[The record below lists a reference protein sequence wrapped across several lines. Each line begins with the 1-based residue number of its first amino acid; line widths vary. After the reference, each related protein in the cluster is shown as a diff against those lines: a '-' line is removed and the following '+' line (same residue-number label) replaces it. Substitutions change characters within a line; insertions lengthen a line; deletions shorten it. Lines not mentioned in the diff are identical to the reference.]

1 MDEKETRPWE
11 PYIPTYVDMY
21 YVDYRDDLSDNTKL
35 LQDCIDK
42 NSLYPISEYLDDWWE
57 YPEAPYLEEM
67 QNQMER
73 GVSNGM
79 MIGLMKSEMRCGP
92 KTQATPSMTFYEILG
107 LSQCSTPLG

>member
-42 NSLYPISEYLDDWWE
+42 NSLYPISEYLDDWWDVISYTDSSLNTNRATFNEARE
-57 YPEAPYLEEM
+57 YAKRYL
-67 QNQMER
+67 
-73 GVSNGM
+73 
-79 MIGLMKSEMRCGP
+79 
-92 KTQATPSMTFYEILG
+92 
-107 LSQCSTPLG
+107 

>member
-42 NSLYPISEYLDDWWE
+42 NSLYPISEYVDDRIPTTKQLRKWAMAE
-57 YPEAPYLEEM
+57 KG
-67 QNQMER
+67 N
-73 GVSNGM
+73 N
-79 MIGLMKSEMRCGP
+79 
-92 KTQATPSMTFYEILG
+92 TQTE
-107 LSQCSTPLG
+107 QK

>member
-57 YPEAPYLEEM
+57 YPEAQQTE
-67 QNQMER
+67 
-73 GVSNGM
+73 
-79 MIGLMKSEMRCGP
+79 
-92 KTQATPSMTFYEILG
+92 LG
-107 LSQCSTPLG
+107 LEDWLNDVLDNDGWCNILNHYDGKYEEYTVGKDIICVSRT